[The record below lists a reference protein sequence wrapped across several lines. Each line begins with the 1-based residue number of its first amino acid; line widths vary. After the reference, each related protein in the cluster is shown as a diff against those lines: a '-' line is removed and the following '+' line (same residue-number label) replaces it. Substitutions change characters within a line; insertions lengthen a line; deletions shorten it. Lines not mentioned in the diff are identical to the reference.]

1 MSVQSTCP
9 QCGQTVQGLNRYCL
23 HCGVDLAIAMEH
35 AEYFLMDPDEIP
47 TGKPLSPEILVPRIG
62 EYFIEMGLLTDEHL
76 QSALEYQKE
85 REKRGESILIGQALL
100 ELKLVDQGSL
110 NKIITRQ
117 ILKLQSALRQSNQM
131 LYNRVQERTLELQ
144 LALERL
150 SELNQMKSNFMATLS
165 HELRSPLTQIKG
177 YLDLLLEGE
186 LGPIEENQLQVLH
199 ILKKSEEKLERMIED
214 LLQFSLV
221 SRGQF
226 HIFQKP
232 VDITAII
239 QKSLVESDKKA
250 KLKTIT
256 LTSNLP
262 TQPVIVWADQ
272 EKISWLIQHFLDNA
286 IKFSPNGTHVKIET
300 SLSERSVSIEV
311 SDQGIGIPNERL
323 DEIFEPFHQL
333 EDALTRRYNGAGLG
347 LAIARRI
354 VEAHGSEIKVKS
366 EPGKG
371 SCFEFCLPLYF
382 EGQHVEHRI
391 A

>member
-23 HCGVDLAIAMEH
+23 HCGVDLAVAMEH
-35 AEYFLMDPDEIP
+35 AENFLMNPDEIP
-47 TGKPLSPEILVPRIG
+47 PGKPLSPEILVPRIG
-62 EYFIEMGLLTDEHL
+62 EYFIEMGLLTGEQL

-85 REKRGESILIGQALL
+85 CEKRGESILIGQALL
-100 ELKLVDQGSL
+100 ELKLVDQDTL
-110 NKIITRQ
+110 NMIITRQ

-165 HELRSPLTQIKG
+165 HELRSPLTQLKG

-186 LGPIEENQLQVLH
+186 LGVIEDHQLNVLR

-214 LLQFSLV
+214 LLQFSLA

-232 VDITAII
+232 VDITGLIR
-239 QKSLVESDKKA
+239 KSLVESDNKA
-250 KLKTIT
+250 KLKNIT
-256 LTSNLP
+256 LSSTLP
-262 TQPVIVWADQ
+262 TASVMVWADQ

-286 IKFSPNGTHVKIET
+286 IKFSPNGTHVKIEA
-300 SLSERSVSIEV
+300 SFSDRNLSIKVIDE
-311 SDQGIGIPNERL
+311 GIGIPNERQ

-382 EGQHVEHRI
+382 EGQHVEH
-391 A
+391 